1 MGNEKPTNGML
12 TQFVY
17 SLSQRIN
24 KLNPE
29 ALQSM
34 EANLLDLLLTS
45 LKSQKN
51 SNKKMIKNSPE
62 QHLQRIKRMI
72 NIYIKDF
79 RLGVDFIAQ
88 TENISK
94 RYLHMLSKSQKISV
108 SRYIQQ
114 LRLEG
119 CYKDLTNTE
128 FNNTSISNVA
138 LE

>member
-1 MGNEKPTNGML
+1 ML

-94 RYLHMLSKSQKISV
+94 RYLHMLSKSQIGNKS
-108 SRYIQQ
+108 
-114 LRLEG
+114 
-119 CYKDLTNTE
+119 
-128 FNNTSISNVA
+128 F
-138 LE
+138 